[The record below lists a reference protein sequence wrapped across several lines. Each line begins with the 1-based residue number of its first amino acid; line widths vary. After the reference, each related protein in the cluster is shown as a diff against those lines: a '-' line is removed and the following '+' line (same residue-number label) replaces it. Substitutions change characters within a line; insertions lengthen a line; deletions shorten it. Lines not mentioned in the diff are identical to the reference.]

1 MLKPIASKR
10 QTLWLKTRD
19 FSLSL
24 GETTKI
30 MGIVNVTPDSFS
42 GDGLFKKKNFT
53 AAALRLALKQIKD
66 GADFIDVGG
75 ESSRPGAQKISV
87 EEEIK
92 RVLPVIKKLAKVSKI
107 PICVDTYKGKTA
119 LHALDAGASMINNI
133 QGLRAEKKLLQ
144 MAARYNAGIVIMHM
158 RGTPKTMQTKT
169 HYKNLI
175 DEMIGE
181 LKIAVENCL
190 EIGIKSDNIIVDP
203 GIGFS
208 KTPEQNLEIL
218 NRLQEF
224 KIFKRP
230 VLIGTSRKS
239 FIGKIS
245 GQPPNKRLSG
255 TIASSV
261 LAIANG
267 AHILRVHDVAPL
279 KEAASV
285 ADAILT
291 ERILTHT

>member
-19 FSLSL
+19 FSVFL
-24 GETTKI
+24 GEKTKL

-42 GDGLFKKKNFT
+42 GDGLLKNKNFT
-53 AAALRLALKQIKD
+53 AAALRLALKQIED

-75 ESSRPGAQKISV
+75 ESSRPGGAQRISV

-92 RVLPVIKKLAKVSKI
+92 RILPVLKKLTKVSKI

-144 MAARYNAGIVIMHM
+144 MAARYNAAIVVMHM
-158 RGTPKTMQTKT
+158 RGTPRTMQTKT
-169 HYKNLI
+169 HYKNLT
-175 DEMIGE
+175 EEVIGE
-181 LKIAVENCL
+181 LKIAIENCL

-224 KIFKRP
+224 KVFKRP

-245 GQPPNKRLSG
+245 GQPPDKRLAG

-267 AHILRVHDVAPL
+267 AHILRVHDVLAMRQ
-279 KEAASV
+279 AAGV

-291 ERILTHT
+291 EKI